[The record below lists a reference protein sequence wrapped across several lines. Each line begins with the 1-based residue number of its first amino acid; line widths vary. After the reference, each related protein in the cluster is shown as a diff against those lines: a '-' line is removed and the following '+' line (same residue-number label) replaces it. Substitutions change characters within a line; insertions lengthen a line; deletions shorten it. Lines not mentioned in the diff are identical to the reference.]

1 MLAAGLV
8 LAAPALASER
18 HPTLVD
24 LENQLMCPICA
35 GETLAQSDT
44 PPAQRIKAHIQQ
56 RIRQGWTRSQ
66 IIDEEKNIWG
76 TRILAAPPRNI
87 WGTRILAAPPRHG
100 FDLLAW
106 VLPLAGILGAAG
118 VVGVLAWRWSRRHE
132 EPEHVPGAVSLNGR
146 PLDPELERRL
156 DEELARFDG

>member
-1 MLAAGLV
+1 MKLIVV
-8 LAAPALASER
+8 LAAALAVAAPAAASER
-18 HPTLVD
+18 HPTLNE

-56 RIRQGWTRSQ
+56 RIRQGWTRS
-66 IIDEEKNIWG
+66 
-76 TRILAAPPRNI
+76 RIKRELVDI

-106 VLPLAGILGAAG
+106 VLPLAGIIGGAG
-118 VVGVLAWRWSRRHE
+118 VIGLLAWRWSRRRE
-132 EPEHVPGAVSLNGR
+132 QPEHLPGPLSLNGR

>member
-1 MLAAGLV
+1 MLAAGLA

-24 LENQLMCPICA
+24 LENQLMCPVCA
-35 GETLAQSDT
+35 GETLAQSDSL
-44 PPAQRIKAHIQQ
+44 PAQRIKAHLQQ

-66 IIDEEKNIWG
+66 IIDEEVDIWS
-76 TRILAAPPRNI
+76 P
-87 WGTRILAAPPRHG
+87 RILAAPPRHG

-118 VVGVLAWRWSRRHE
+118 VVGVLAWQWSRRRE
-132 EPEHVPGAVSLNGR
+132 EPEDLPGVVSLNGR

>member
-1 MLAAGLV
+1 VRLIVVLAAGLA

-24 LENQLMCPICA
+24 LENQLMCPVCA
-35 GETLAQSDT
+35 GETLAQSDSL
-44 PPAQRIKAHIQQ
+44 PAQRIKAHLQQ

-66 IIDEEKNIWG
+66 IINEEVDIWS
-76 TRILAAPPRNI
+76 P
-87 WGTRILAAPPRHG
+87 RILAAPPRHG

-118 VVGVLAWRWSRRHE
+118 VVGVLAWQWSRRRE

>member
-24 LENQLMCPICA
+24 LENQLMCPVCA
-35 GETLAQSDT
+35 GETLAQSDSL
-44 PPAQRIKAHIQQ
+44 PAQRIKAHLQQ

-66 IIDEEKNIWG
+66 IIDEEK
-76 TRILAAPPRNI
+76 NI